1 MAYSVILI
9 HILLAKV
16 ENFTL
21 ALEMKAARSGKMLFL
36 TSLRHVD
43 DAKCEIT
50 RLKRKKGA
58 KVIKD

>member
-21 ALEMKAARSGKMLFL
+21 ALEMKAARSGKKLFL
-36 TSLRHVD
+36 TSFRHVD
-43 DAKCEIT
+43 DTKCEIT
-50 RLKRKKGA
+50 RLKKKKARK
-58 KVIKD
+58 